1 MATEN
6 HWSEKIA
13 DSLMEPYPNQTI
25 VCASGISPSGHI
37 HIGNLREIM
46 TTEFVVKAISYKGAN
61 VDFLFSWDDFD
72 RFRKIPYGFPET
84 MKDDVGKPYSAIKD
98 PFGEFDSYASRFIH
112 EFETSLEKLNIK
124 PRFIRQSQKYSS
136 GIYKEDI
143 KYCLEKRIEIA
154 NILARNMT
162 QGMSEEQIS
171 NFFPIQIYSRFTGKD
186 NTQVLSWNGTSKVE
200 YLCRDTNKKD
210 VLDLD
215 TVFCIKLPWK
225 IDWPMRW
232 KKEGVLFEPGGP
244 DHASPGSS
252 YDVSSQISREIFGFE
267 PPSFQEYGFIRIKGE
282 NGKMSS
288 SKGNIITPEELLK
301 VYSPA
306 MIKWIY
312 GKTHPS
318 SQLDV
323 ALDKD
328 VIKNYAEFDE
338 FLRKETSSFFYQL
351 IEQEAKAKNNI
362 PFRQVFSLGE
372 ATNYDISKIEQILS
386 QENPDFDRE
395 SVRDRLEKSNYW
407 SQTYHPEG
415 RSTQLDNF
423 NQDYYSNLPEDKK
436 NQIRKLQD
444 IISRDNLSIEDLE
457 TAVYAIPK
465 REGMTDKEKKIVQR
479 QFFKDT
485 YNLLFG
491 KDQGPRLPTYFW
503 ANEGNQKIIKL
514 IQPY

>member
-1 MATEN
+1 MTTEN

-13 DSLMEPYPNQTI
+13 KSLMQKHPKQTI
-25 VCASGISPSGHI
+25 TCASGISPSGHI

-46 TTEFVVKAISYKGAN
+46 TTEFVVKALSDKGTN

-84 MKDDVGKPYSAIKD
+84 MKEDIGKPYSAIKD
-98 PFGEFDSYASRFIH
+98 PFGKFDSYASRFIH
-112 EFETSLEKLNIK
+112 EFETSLEKLNIN
-124 PRFIRQSQKYSS
+124 PRFIRQSQRYSS
-136 GIYKEDI
+136 GEYKEDI
-143 KYCLEKRIEIA
+143 KFCLEKRIEIA

-162 QGMSEEQIS
+162 QGMTEEQIS
-171 NFFPIQIYSRFTGKD
+171 NFFPIQIYSRFTEKD
-186 NTQVLSWNGTSKVE
+186 NTQVLNWDGTSKVD
-200 YLCRDTNKKD
+200 YVCRDTNKKD
-210 VLDLD
+210 TLDLD
-215 TVFCIKLPWK
+215 KDFCIKLPWK
-225 IDWPMRW
+225 IDWSMRW

-288 SKGNIITPEELLK
+288 SSGNIITPEELLR

-312 GKTHPS
+312 GKTIPN

-328 VIKNYAEFDE
+328 VIRNYAEFDD
-338 FLRKETSSFFYQL
+338 FLRNESTSFFYQL
-351 IEQEAKAKNNI
+351 IEQEADTKNNI
-362 PFRQVFSLGE
+362 PFRQIFGLGE

-386 QENPDFDRE
+386 QEGSDYDSG
-395 SVRDRLEKSNYW
+395 SVKDRLEKSDHW
-407 SQTYHPEG
+407 SQTYYPEG
-415 RSTQLDNF
+415 RSTQLDDF
-423 NQDYYSNLPEDKK
+423 NRDYFGRLPEDRQ
-436 NQIRKLQD
+436 NQIRRLTD
-444 IISRDNLSIEDLE
+444 VISRDNLSIDELE
-457 TAVYAIPK
+457 TEIYAIPK
-465 REGMTDKEKKIVQR
+465 REGMTDKEKKIAQR
-479 QFFKDT
+479 TFFKDT

-491 KDQGPRLPTYFW
+491 ENKGPRLPTYLW
-503 ANEGNQKIIKL
+503 ANEGDKQIKTL
-514 IQPY
+514 LSNE

>member
-1 MATEN
+1 MTTEN

-13 DSLMEPYPNQTI
+13 ESLIQKHPNQIIT
-25 VCASGISPSGHI
+25 CASGISPSGHI

-46 TTEFVVKAISYKGAN
+46 TTEFVVKTLSDNSTN

-72 RFRKIPYGFPET
+72 RFRKIPYGFPES

-98 PFGEFDSYASRFIH
+98 PFGEFDSYASRFIE
-112 EFETSLEKLNIK
+112 EFETSLKQLNIK

-136 GIYKEDI
+136 GEYKEDI
-143 KYCLEKRIEIA
+143 KHCLEKRIDIA

-162 QGMSEEQIS
+162 QGMSDEQIT
-171 NFFPIQIYSRFTGKD
+171 NFFPIQLYSRFTGKD
-186 NTQVLSWNGTSKVE
+186 NTQVLNWDGTSKVE
-200 YLCRDTNKKD
+200 YLCRDTNKRD
-210 VLDLD
+210 ILDLD
-215 TVFCIKLPWK
+215 KDFCIKLPWK

-232 KKEGVLFEPGGP
+232 KKEEVLFEPGGP

-338 FLRKETSSFFYQL
+338 FLRNENSSLFYQL
-351 IEQEAKAKNNI
+351 IEQEAKTKNNI
-362 PFRQVFSLGE
+362 PFRQIFGLGE

-386 QENPDFDRE
+386 QENSDFDRE
-395 SVRDRLEKSNYW
+395 SVKDRLEKSNYW
-407 SQTYHPEG
+407 SKTYYPEG
-415 RSTQLDNF
+415 RSIQLNNF
-423 NQDYYSNLPEDKK
+423 NRDYYTNLPEDRK
-436 NQIRKLQD
+436 NQIRKLQEV
-444 IISRDNLSIEDLE
+444 ISRDNLSIEELE

-465 REGMTDKEKKIVQR
+465 REEMTNNEKKIAQR

-503 ANEGNQKIIKL
+503 ANEGNQQIKNL
-514 IQPY
+514 LSNE